1 MKSINTVLSSLTEW
15 YASCKEYFV
24 FDRSRN
30 LNLIYIINN
39 TILFIKMLPPY
50 KSKKKDLEKPANE
63 VLNFPLRLLGVF
75 LENRQILTFLDAFE
89 KR

>member
-1 MKSINTVLSSLTEW
+1 
-15 YASCKEYFV
+15 
-24 FDRSRN
+24 
-30 LNLIYIINN
+30 
-39 TILFIKMLPPY
+39 MLPPY